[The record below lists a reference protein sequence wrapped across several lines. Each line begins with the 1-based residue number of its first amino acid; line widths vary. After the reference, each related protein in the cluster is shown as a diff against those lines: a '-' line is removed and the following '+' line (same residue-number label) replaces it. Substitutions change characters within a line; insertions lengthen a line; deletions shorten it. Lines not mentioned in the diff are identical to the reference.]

1 MKHLVNRYFKIWV
14 AFFKNTL
21 SRDMEFKMNFVFE
34 IFIDAVYY
42 SALFFFFH
50 VIFQFTDSLGD
61 FNKNAVVIF
70 LVTVYISDLLYVFFL
85 GGNVF
90 EVNNKVKSG
99 DLDFILLKPIN
110 SQFFISFRYVNTH
123 AIIQMIILLLF
134 LIKLTYTYHENSF
147 LMVNYLFYIPSLVLG
162 MFIFYSFEF
171 MISSL
176 VFWLRN
182 FSYAGWLA
190 GELIKYSRRPDS
202 IYKRWFQK
210 TLFSIFPMAMICSVP
225 SRILLWGIKD
235 INIGVE
241 LTGLQLFGLQA
252 FITIICLWVTTLIW
266 KAGLKRYESASS

>member
-1 MKHLVNRYFKIWV
+1 MKLMVNRYIKLWL
-14 AFFKNTL
+14 AFFRNTL
-21 SRDMEFKMNFVFE
+21 SRDMEFKMNFVLE
-34 IFIDAVYY
+34 LFIDFIYY
-42 SALFFFFH
+42 GSLFFFFQ
-50 VIFQFTDSLGD
+50 VIFQYQNSFGD
-61 FNKNAVVIF
+61 FNQDAVIIF
-70 LVTVYISDLLYVFFL
+70 LILLYIVDSIYVFFL

-90 EVNNKVKSG
+90 EVNNKVRTG
-99 DLDFILLKPIN
+99 DLDFILTKPIN
-110 SQFFISFRYVNTH
+110 PQFFISFRYVNTH

-225 SRILLWGIKD
+225 SRILLWGIED